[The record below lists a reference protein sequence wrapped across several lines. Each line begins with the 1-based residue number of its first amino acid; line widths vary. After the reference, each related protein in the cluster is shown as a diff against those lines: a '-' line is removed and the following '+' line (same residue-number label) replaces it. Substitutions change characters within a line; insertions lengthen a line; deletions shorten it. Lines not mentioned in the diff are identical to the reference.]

1 MAGIRAEKGF
11 KVSKIEFPAITGEFP
26 SPIWI
31 FREFFLYKK
40 SEIGDGNSSKNGGKF
55 KIPSFEAILWPEAA

>member
-55 KIPSFEAILWPEAA
+55 KITGLEAILWPEAA

>member
-11 KVSKIEFPAITGEFP
+11 KVSKIEFPAITGELP
-26 SPIWI
+26 SPIWV

-55 KIPSFEAILWPEAA
+55 KIPSFGAILWPEAA

>member
-55 KIPSFEAILWPEAA
+55 KIQSFEAILWPKVA

>member
-1 MAGIRAEKGF
+1 MAGIRDEKGL
-11 KVSKIEFPAITGEFP
+11 KVSKIEFPANNNEFP

-40 SEIGDGNSSKNGGKF
+40 IEIGDENSSRNGGKF

>member
-26 SPIWI
+26 SQFGFSGSFSYI
-31 FREFFLYKK
+31 RKVKLGM
-40 SEIGDGNSSKNGGKF
+40 EIQVEMAANSKY
-55 KIPSFEAILWPEAA
+55 